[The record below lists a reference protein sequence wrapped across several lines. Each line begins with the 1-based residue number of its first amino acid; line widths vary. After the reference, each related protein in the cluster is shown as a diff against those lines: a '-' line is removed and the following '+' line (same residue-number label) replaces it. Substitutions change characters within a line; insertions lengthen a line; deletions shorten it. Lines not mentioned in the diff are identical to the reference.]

1 MFADMNGNSEGKKK
15 SGVSSR
21 PSSAATH
28 FSQCKPDVN
37 SATACISR
45 SLILDAI

>member
-1 MFADMNGNSEGKKK
+1 MKK
-15 SGVSSR
+15 SGVSAHRFGRQEIGTSVR
-21 PSSAATH
+21 LSPATD